1 VSDLPAEVSGL
12 TDGRGVDL
20 VLDAVGG
27 PMFEPCLR
35 SLRIGGRQV
44 AITSIGNG
52 RVEFDLVEFYHGA
65 RRLIG
70 VDTLK
75 LTGPEIAK
83 TMDDLRPGF
92 EDGHLRPSALR
103 TWSLDQA
110 VDAYEAV
117 AKGEGSNK
125 HVLLPRRN

>member
-1 VSDLPAEVSGL
+1 VRGL
-12 TDGRGVDL
+12 TEARGVDL

-44 AITSIGNG
+44 AITSLGNG
-52 RVEFDLVEFYHGA
+52 RVEFSLTEFYHGLH
-65 RRLIG
+65 RLIG

-75 LTGPEIAK
+75 LSGAEIAK
-83 TMDDLRPGF
+83 IMDELRAGF
-92 EDGHLRPSALR
+92 EDGHLKPSALR

-110 VDAYEAV
+110 IEAYEAV
-117 AKGEGSNK
+117 AKGGGASK
-125 HVLLPRRN
+125 HVLLPRGL